1 LHFLFA
7 WRYLVSKK
15 NTNAIN
21 IIAKISMIA
30 IFVGTTALILVL
42 SVFNGFE
49 DLVKSL
55 YKDFYAD
62 IKITPSAGKLI
73 TIDSQLVKNL
83 TTNNNIAYYNYVIE
97 EKALLKNDANQTT
110 VLVKGVSPNY
120 NNICPINNHIVRG
133 SFSIGN
139 TQNPEIVVGAGIEN
153 ATGIYLEQAIT
164 KPTLYLP
171 NKQATNT
178 TDLNNAFNSFNVLP
192 TGTFVIQQEF
202 DNRYIF
208 TNVGF
213 MQYMLNLQ
221 PNQYS
226 YVEVKLKAANEAQ
239 IETVAKK
246 LQQQLG
252 NSFTVLTRYQQNQS
266 LYTIMQMEKW
276 VIYGILSLILVVA
289 AFNMIGALTMLVLE
303 KQKDIVILK
312 AMGSPTTTIRNI
324 FLSNGVLLAGIGC
337 LAGMLLAAAI
347 CYLQIKYQ
355 LLKLGSNSFVVDY
368 YPVKMKVSDF
378 FLVAATVLVISTIAA
393 WLPSVK
399 AARQT
404 ISLK

>member
-1 LHFLFA
+1 
-7 WRYLVSKK
+7 
-15 NTNAIN
+15 
-21 IIAKISMIA
+21 MIA

>member
-1 LHFLFA
+1 
-7 WRYLVSKK
+7 
-15 NTNAIN
+15 
-21 IIAKISMIA
+21 MIA

-62 IKITPSAGKLI
+62 IKITPASGKLI
-73 TIDSQLVKNL
+73 TIDSQIVKNL
-83 TTNNNIAYYNYVIE
+83 TTNNNIAYYSYVIE

-120 NNICPINNHIVRG
+120 NNICPINKHIVRG

-192 TGTFVIQQEF
+192 TGIFVIQQEF
-202 DNRYIF
+202 DNRYVF

-226 YVEVKLKAANEAQ
+226 YIEAKLKAANEAQ

-312 AMGSPTTTIRNI
+312 AMGSSTTTIRNI

-337 LAGMLLAAAI
+337 LAGMLLAAVI

-368 YPVKMKVSDF
+368 YPVKMKVTDF

>member
-1 LHFLFA
+1 
-7 WRYLVSKK
+7 
-15 NTNAIN
+15 
-21 IIAKISMIA
+21 MIA

-62 IKITPSAGKLI
+62 IKITPASGKLI
-73 TIDSQLVKNL
+73 TIDSQIVKNL

-252 NSFTVLTRYQQNQS
+252 NNFTVLTRYQQNQS